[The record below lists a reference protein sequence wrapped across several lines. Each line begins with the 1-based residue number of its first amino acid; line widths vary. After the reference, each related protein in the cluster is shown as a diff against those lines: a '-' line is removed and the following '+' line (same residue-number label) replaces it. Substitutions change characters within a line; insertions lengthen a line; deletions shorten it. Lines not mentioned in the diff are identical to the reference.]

1 MFKYEKTVSGNI
13 DNKKLWELYSDVSRW
28 KEWDIDVENVVLNGT
43 FSSGSTGIMLMK
55 NGQSLPFVIDSVTTE
70 KEFTT
75 SSCLGEITVSFIHVI
90 TATTITHTVT
100 IVGGADAQMEGMG
113 KGITANLPDT
123 LNKLLSMVSQ

>member
-28 KEWDIDVENVVLNGT
+28 KEWDVDVENVALNGT
-43 FSSGSTGIMLMK
+43 FSPGNTGIMSMK
-55 NGQSLPFVIDSVTTE
+55 NGQSLLFTIDNVSAE
-70 KEFTT
+70 KEFTI

-100 IVGGADAQMEGMG
+100 IAGGAEAQMEDMG
-113 KGITANLPDT
+113 KGIIANLPDT
-123 LNKLLSMVSQ
+123 LDKLLSMVSQ